1 MTSDRA
7 SWPKVAAAFLVLFAL
22 YHSSEWWQT
31 IHDPASPIGPALMLL
46 ALLAAWPIGR
56 WLGGS
61 GYAAFG
67 LENFPRWWLWLPVGM
82 MLAAAAKAATLIW
95 GPGTPVWTGSIPAAG
110 AIAFMLISTFVPSVV
125 EDILTRGFLLRQVP
139 VRLGGMAFVLLSAAL
154 YTANHLWRFDWGI
167 TEQVRLFCMGLAY
180 GAAAW
185 RWRSLWGAVALHWG
199 WNLANALSGPLVDIG
214 SVAPE
219 DVRLAGAAAHLGL
232 LAGIVLLPRPKK
244 AGDVEA

>member
-22 YHSSEWWQT
+22 YQASEWWQT

-95 GPGTPVWTGSIPAAG
+95 GPGTPVLVQACFQRS
-110 AIAFMLISTFVPSVV
+110 
-125 EDILTRGFLLRQVP
+125 RQ
-139 VRLGGMAFVLLSAAL
+139 
-154 YTANHLWRFDWGI
+154 
-167 TEQVRLFCMGLAY
+167 
-180 GAAAW
+180 
-185 RWRSLWGAVALHWG
+185 
-199 WNLANALSGPLVDIG
+199 
-214 SVAPE
+214 
-219 DVRLAGAAAHLGL
+219 
-232 LAGIVLLPRPKK
+232 LPRHVRDQERQRRP
-244 AGDVEA
+244 A